1 MSEAPL
7 EPAADAT
14 PAPAAAE
21 PAAPTPADMPAH
33 RPDDDQETEEQH
45 LEHVRKMRSENYKLR
60 AKLKEL
66 EPLAKRAQEA
76 DEAAKSKEQKAEERA
91 LAAEAREKET
101 LERYTRMEVAVQYGI
116 PPDDIEFIGSGTREE
131 MDSRAQRIAAKN
143 AAASK
148 AQPPPTDRPVESLR
162 PGATPEPPKPAD
174 DSYPESWT
182 PSWMR
187 GGDKES
193 SIFHGQ

>member
-7 EPAADAT
+7 EPVADA
-14 PAPAAAE
+14 APPSE
-21 PAAPTPADMPAH
+21 PVAPTPADMPAH
-33 RPDDDQETEEQH
+33 RPDDEPGDAQEPVEN
-45 LEHVRKMRSENYKLR
+45 LEHLRKVRSENQKLR
-60 AKLKEL
+60 AKLREL
-66 EPLAKRAQEA
+66 EPLAKKAQEA

-91 LAAEAREKET
+91 LAAEKREQET

-116 PPDDIEFIGSGTREE
+116 PPDDIDFIGSGTREE

-148 AQPPPTDRPVESLR
+148 AQPPPTDRPVEGLR

-174 DSYPESWT
+174 DSYPTEWQPT
-182 PSWMR
+182 WMR